1 MFVFAVDI
9 RLISS
14 PAQSSFF
21 SNYFFG
27 GIFATTGG
35 DISRVMWRSQYGAPA
50 IERPVK
56 GLEELSP
63 GSMMGSSTRSTPSPS
78 TASLHS
84 SPSYSSHSP
93 SPSFKTQT
101 NGAGWGHCAPL
112 RFEQAPVLV

>member
-1 MFVFAVDI
+1 MFVFGRRPLFLLPIAW
-9 RLISS
+9 LL
-14 PAQSSFF
+14 FF
-21 SNYFFG
+21 HNYFFS
-27 GIFATTGG
+27 AAQSTPVT
-35 DISRVMWRSQYGAPA
+35 SRVMWRSQYGAPA

-63 GSMMGSSTRSTPSPS
+63 GSMMGSSARSTPSPS